1 MMANKKEDPNVDF
14 IGFFLIFFLFGS
26 MGIGYLDLL

>member
-14 IGFFLIFFLFGS
+14 IGFLLLFLFGS